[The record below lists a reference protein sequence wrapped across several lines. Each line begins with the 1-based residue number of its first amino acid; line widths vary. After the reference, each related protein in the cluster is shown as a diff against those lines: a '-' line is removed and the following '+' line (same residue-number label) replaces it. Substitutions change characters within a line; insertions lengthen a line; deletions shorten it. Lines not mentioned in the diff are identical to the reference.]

1 MERIPK
7 DFSKPLPAMKS
18 PLLVWEQPRLS
29 IDRRIM
35 KFVLLGIFCV
45 LVIPLF
51 MMKWS
56 NVKMLGLEVY
66 DGIDRTPLQKQG
78 IKTER
83 SAFTRFCDYLTMRD
97 KLIAM
102 DNAMREHSRLLKS
115 EIQLLRKQIK
125 KFDSFV
131 MNNAE
136 LYNVCLTHLQQ
147 FPEYIS
153 PAPEIPKKLDLN
165 NPISLRSSFLFEK
178 INLDHRIN
186 ERRRFLMRHP
196 EVIQAFQRAFDMQKA
211 KL

>member
-1 MERIPK
+1 MEKIRK
-7 DFSKPLPAMKS
+7 DSFKPLPALKS
-18 PLLVWEQPRLS
+18 PLAVWEQPRLS

-51 MMKWS
+51 VMKWS
-56 NVKMLGLEVY
+56 NVKRLGLEVY

-97 KLIAM
+97 QLIAM
-102 DNAMREHSRLLKS
+102 DNAMREHSRLLRR
-115 EIQLLRKQIK
+115 ENLLLRRQLN

-136 LYNVCLTHLQQ
+136 LYNVCLTHMQQ

-153 PAPEIPKKLDLN
+153 PAPEIPKNLDFN

-186 ERRRFLMRHP
+186 ERKRFFMRHP
-196 EVIQAFQRAFDMQKA
+196 EVMQAFQRAFDMQKA